1 MGKPD
6 IIYEDNNIIV
16 CYKPGGNCYTD
27 QAYRAAGYGEFH
39 KKLQGG

>member
-6 IIYEDNNIIV
+6 IIYEDNDII
-16 CYKPGGNCYTD
+16 NCYTD
-27 QAYRAAGYGEFH
+27 QAYRAAGYGELH

>member
-6 IIYEDNNIIV
+6 IIAEQRHNRLLQT
-16 CYKPGGNCYTD
+16 GGNCYTD
-27 QAYRAAGYGEFH
+27 QAYRAAGYGELH